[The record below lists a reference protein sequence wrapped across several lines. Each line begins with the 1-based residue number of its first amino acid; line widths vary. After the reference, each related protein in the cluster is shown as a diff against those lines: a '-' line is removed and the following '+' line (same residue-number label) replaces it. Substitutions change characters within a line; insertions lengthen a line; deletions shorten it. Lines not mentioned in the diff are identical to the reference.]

1 MGLCVCVRVCK
12 SIDIYFTDRKYV
24 CICFPVKGF
33 ASALCLMLKSTDN
46 DKAKRK
52 ASGSEA
58 ADAQA

>member
-1 MGLCVCVRVCK
+1 MDSCVCK
-12 SIDIYFTDRKYV
+12 SIDIYFTDRKDV
-24 CICFPVKGF
+24 CVCFPVKEL

-46 DKAKRK
+46 DKGKKK